1 MTKLARLFDTAR
13 VERRGLKTGKL
24 GILSTARHLAGETTD
39 VETGMVSSE
48 FLISGTGEYLTSRPE
63 KSKSSFSP
71 MGFVEVV
78 LRGTVLLFLV
88 PQVPKEFCRGWPMCS
103 V

>member
-48 FLISGTGEYLTSRPE
+48 FLISRTGEYLTSTHAVERRQYRRGKQNGE
-63 KSKSSFSP
+63 FSFLGHARTP
-71 MGFVEVV
+71 AFCEMH
-78 LRGTVLLFLV
+78 LR
-88 PQVPKEFCRGWPMCS
+88 
-103 V
+103 